1 MYRLDIIDDYI
12 GVDALKEIEP
22 SLLEIKPWYFGS
34 DSDWDD
40 PSRKITLA
48 HIIHRE
54 DFTPVEKYFIKALS
68 KDFDTSKIGR
78 GYYNCFRKCD
88 NPGFHTDPG
97 GNTYMFYI
105 NYEWDESW
113 GGHTEFK
120 SKETEVLHRIIPK
133 PGRLVVFDARW
144 IHRGTEPTS
153 LMPDRVI
160 GRLSLAF
167 QEREGS

>member
-1 MYRLDIIDDYI
+1 MYRLYIIDDYI
-12 GVDALKEIEP
+12 RVDALKEIEP
-22 SLLEIKPWYFGS
+22 ALLEVKPWYFGS

-40 PSRKITLA
+40 ANRKITLA

-144 IHRGTEPTS
+144 THRGTEPTS

>member
-1 MYRLDIIDDYI
+1 
-12 GVDALKEIEP
+12 
-22 SLLEIKPWYFGS
+22 
-34 DSDWDD
+34 
-40 PSRKITLA
+40 
-48 HIIHRE
+48 
-54 DFTPVEKYFIKALS
+54 
-68 KDFDTSKIGR
+68 
-78 GYYNCFRKCD
+78 
-88 NPGFHTDPG
+88 
-97 GNTYMFYI
+97 MFYI

-144 IHRGTEPTS
+144 THRGTEPTS

>member
-12 GVDALKEIEP
+12 RVDALKEIEP
-22 SLLEIKPWYFGS
+22 ALLEVKPWYFGS

-40 PSRKITLA
+40 PNRKITLA

-144 IHRGTEPTS
+144 THRGTEPTS

>member
-22 SLLEIKPWYFGS
+22 SLLEIKPWYFGC
-34 DSDWDD
+34 DTDWDD
-40 PSRKITLA
+40 PNRKITLA

-144 IHRGTEPTS
+144 THRGTEPTS

>member
-12 GVDALKEIEP
+12 RVDALKEIEP
-22 SLLEIKPWYFGS
+22 ALLEVKPWYFGS

-40 PSRKITLA
+40 PNRKITLS

-144 IHRGTEPTS
+144 TLRGTEPTS

>member
-1 MYRLDIIDDYI
+1 MYRLDILDDYI
-12 GVDALKEIEP
+12 SVDLLKSLEP
-22 SLLEIKPWYFGS
+22 KFLQVKPWYFGS

-40 PSRKITLA
+40 PNRKITLA

-144 IHRGTEPTS
+144 IHRGTQPTP
-153 LMPDRVI
+153 LMPNSIV

-167 QEREGS
+167 QEEQ

>member
-12 GVDALKEIEP
+12 RVDALKEIEP
-22 SLLEIKPWYFGS
+22 ALLEVKPWYFGS

-40 PSRKITLA
+40 PNIKITLA

-78 GYYNCFRKCD
+78 CYYNCFRKYD
-88 NPGFHTDPG
+88 DPGFHTDPG
-97 GNTYMFYI
+97 GFTYMFYL

-120 SKETEVLHRIIPK
+120 SKETEVPYRIIPK

-144 IHRGTEPTS
+144 THRGTEPTS

>member
-12 GVDALKEIEP
+12 RVDALKEIEP
-22 SLLEIKPWYFGS
+22 ALLEVKPWYFGS

-40 PSRKITLA
+40 PNRKITLA

-153 LMPDRVI
+153 LMPDRII

>member
-1 MYRLDIIDDYI
+1 MYRLVIIDDYI
-12 GVDALKEIEP
+12 RVDALKEIEP
-22 SLLEIKPWYFGS
+22 ALLEVKPWYFGS

-40 PSRKITLA
+40 PNRKITLA

-144 IHRGTEPTS
+144 THRGTEPTS

>member
-12 GVDALKEIEP
+12 RVDALKEIEP
-22 SLLEIKPWYFGS
+22 ALLEVKPWYFGS

-40 PSRKITLA
+40 PNRKITLA

-144 IHRGTEPTS
+144 THRGTEPTS

-160 GRLSLAF
+160 GRISLAF

>member
-12 GVDALKEIEP
+12 RVDALKEIEP
-22 SLLEIKPWYFGS
+22 ALLEVKPWYFGS

-40 PSRKITLA
+40 PNRKITLA

-120 SKETEVLHRIIPK
+120 SKETEVPYRIIPK

-153 LMPDRVI
+153 LMPDSVI